1 MKPLRHL
8 SAAEV
13 TAALPPLAERV
24 ALARRALT
32 AIGRNAEM
40 PPKIGVHPRRA
51 GSLADAMPALLRGED
66 PDGDLFGVKWIVG
79 MPENPS
85 RGLPTYSAL
94 VIINDPVTGV
104 PLAVMDGGA
113 ITTARTAAVSGAVI
127 EHFMGRGTLS
137 AERPAGPPARVA
149 LLGAGAQAGAHL
161 PVIGLLLP
169 GAELLVT
176 DVDEVRADA
185 LAREASAT
193 SGIDSARVVAGVG
206 EAVDGA
212 DVVVSVVSFG
222 PERQALPAEWLSPD
236 ALVVGV
242 DYDMMAT
249 AGLAREST
257 FVVDETSQFL
267 ARRDAGL
274 FAGFRDPDGTIG
286 DALRGELV
294 AGGGAGDAGDDEG
307 DASGPNP
314 GGPRRG
320 RILALH
326 LGVGLADVVFASAVL
341 TRAETLGLGRV
352 LPR

>member
-8 SAAEV
+8 SADEV
-13 TAALPPLAERV
+13 TAALPPIAERV
-24 ALARRALT
+24 ALARRTLT
-32 AIGRNAEM
+32 AIGREAEM
-40 PPKIGVHPRRA
+40 PPKFGVHPRRP
-51 GSLADAMPALLRGED
+51 GSLADAMPALLRGET

-94 VIINDPVTGV
+94 VIVNDPVTGV

-113 ITTARTAAVSGAVI
+113 ITLARTAAVSGAVI
-127 EHFMGRGTLS
+127 EHFMGSGGAS
-137 AERPAGPPARVA
+137 GARPTGRPARVA
-149 LLGAGAQAGAHL
+149 LLGAGAQAMAHV
-161 PVIGLLLP
+161 PMIGLLLP

-176 DVDEVRADA
+176 DADGARAQA
-185 LAREASAT
+185 LARGASAT
-193 SGIDSARVVAGVG
+193 AGIGSARVVAGVR

-212 DVVVSVVSFG
+212 AVVVSVVSFG
-222 PERQALPAEWLSPD
+222 PERQALPAEWLAPD
-236 ALVVGV
+236 VLMVVV

-249 AGLAREST
+249 ATLARDAL
-257 FVVDETSQFL
+257 FVVDETGQFL

-286 DALRGELV
+286 DALRGEL
-294 AGGGAGDAGDDEG
+294 AGGAGECA
-307 DASGPNP
+307 DASG
-314 GGPRRG
+314 RG
-320 RILALH
+320 RVLALH

-341 TRAETLGLGRV
+341 AKAEELGLGRV